1 MNDLVYEYLRADYF
15 SSLSERNKIL
25 EEIIAFLM
33 EDFQVN
39 KETAIRIWTK
49 YIVGFTEDDIINKYK
64 SVKELINM
72 IKENENNE

>member
-49 YIVGFTEDDIINKYK
+49 YINGITEADIISKYE

-72 IKENENNE
+72 IKENE